1 MITTITTFLNSL
13 KQKTIWLT
21 VFVLSV
27 VILVFMTNNAPTTFN
42 DYYASHTMMNTYDYP
57 SLSNSYGI
65 DTYSTKQRLYLD
77 QGYPISDEE
86 RVFKN
91 DDFEGYAIPPVD
103 ETYADAVDAYQTY
116 ANESR
121 DVYLVDSSNDVSF
134 TIDSETTALNYFSID
149 YYLLDEGVEDTKFSL
164 MINGETQFYEA
175 QALVLPSS
183 WVFVSETFALDR
195 YENEL
200 QPNSEKELGW
210 ASNEIADPRRLHAGP
225 FAFYIEPGDEVT
237 IQFVNAPFLIG
248 AIERIQEQK
257 LPTYTTYRQQQPD
270 GPFVNSLQMIS
281 ARSIVT
287 RSDSSI
293 RLRTE
298 QDASAMAYDTQF
310 LRLNTIFGDS
320 WEKGG
325 QSLTYEIDAATD
337 GYYQLS
343 FKYRQ
348 YLLND
353 MMSHRRILINGE
365 VPFDALEA
373 FPFPYTM
380 QFRNRTLT
388 DEQGEPYWFYLQ
400 EGINTI
406 TLEAVIYPYRR
417 AIETI
422 QYIMNNIQSLALS
435 IKRYTAG
442 SNDLYRDW
450 DIETYFPN
458 AQSDI
463 LNWANDLQAMYED
476 LLALSINRRPSQI
489 ANVVVSIS
497 RLKTIASQINRL
509 PSRIVQFSDGDS
521 SVSQMLGVILQEFFR
536 SSLEIERTM
545 VHGRVALPRPSANFL
560 RSAYEGSARLVLS
573 FINNPYSA
581 TSMNEQD
588 INVWVNHPRQYIEI
602 MQALIDQSY
611 PGDRRVTL
619 SQMPDENKLILSNI
633 SGQSPDLALG
643 VNHWIPYDFA
653 ARDAALDLRQFD
665 GYEETVRDFSKGAM
679 IPYVFEEGV
688 YGLPGTQNFW
698 VTFYR
703 RDILS
708 SIGMNEVPQT
718 WDDVIGSLPLLQSYG
733 LNYFVPLSQYSG
745 LKPFVATLPFI
756 HQFGGS
762 LYAENGMSTT
772 INSESTLEGL
782 TLMSELYT
790 LYNVPK
796 FIASFYNNFRYGT
809 IPIGIGDLGTYLLLS
824 SAASELDG
832 LWGMDLHPGVMD
844 PETGEINRSAAS
856 GAQGSMIL
864 ANTNLPDDTWEF
876 LKWWMSEEIQVS
888 FGRILQSTYG
898 KAYFWNSANL
908 RAFER
913 SSMPQEFKD
922 VVLEQWEYALEASR
936 IPGTYMV
943 EREISNAWTNIV
955 FNGTNP
961 RQALD
966 EAVRIANRE
975 ILYKMEEFGYTFR
988 GEIIKPYLVP
998 TMENIDRWLIEH
1010 A

>member
-1 MITTITTFLNSL
+1 MKINITTLLGSL
-13 KQKTIWLT
+13 KQKTIGLF
-21 VFVLSV
+21 VFGLSV
-27 VILVFMTNNAPTTFN
+27 VILVFIADRSPSSLNTYFP
-42 DYYASHTMMNTYDYP
+42 SHTVMDTYDYP
-57 SLSNSYGI
+57 SLSTVFGF
-65 DTYSTKQRLYLD
+65 DTYATKQRQYRE
-77 QGYPISDEE
+77 QGYPTSDYEH
-86 RVFKN
+86 VFHS
-91 DDFEGYAIPPVD
+91 DDLRGQIVTESNASYAEAIQEYALLHEG
-103 ETYADAVDAYQTY
+103 
-116 ANESR
+116 NR
-121 DVYLVDSSNDVSF
+121 DVFLVDQTHEVSF
-134 TIDSETTALNYFSID
+134 TFDFGFATLNYFSID
-149 YYLLDEGVEDTKFSL
+149 YYVLDEGVEDTKVSVL
-164 MINGETQFYEA
+164 INGQTQFYEA
-175 QALVLPSS
+175 QALILPAQ
-183 WVFVSETFALDR
+183 WAFVTDTFALDR

-200 QPNSEKELGW
+200 QPNSEKVMQWSTSPL
-210 ASNEIADPRRLHAGP
+210 SDPRRLHVGP
-225 FAFYIEPGDEVT
+225 FAFFVEPGDEVT
-237 IQFVNAPFLIG
+237 LQFVNAPFLVG
-248 AIERIQEQK
+248 AIESIRYEP
-257 LPTYTTYRQQQPD
+257 LPTYDTYRSRQPNA
-270 GPFVNSLQMIS
+270 PLMNELKMIS

-325 QSLTYEIDAATD
+325 QSITYAIENETA
-337 GYYQLS
+337 GFYQLS

-353 MMSHRRILINGE
+353 MLAHRRILINGE
-365 VPFDALEA
+365 VPFDAMEA

-380 QFRNRTLT
+380 QFRNRTLKN
-388 DEQGEPYWFYLQ
+388 EQGEAYWFYLP
-400 EGINTI
+400 EGTNTI
-406 TLEAVIYPYRR
+406 TLEAVNYPYRQ

-422 QYIMNNIQSLALS
+422 QYVMNNIQTLALS

-450 DIETYFPN
+450 DIETFFPS
-458 AQSDI
+458 AKTDI
-463 LNWANDLQAMYED
+463 LSWADELQTMYD
-476 LLALSINRRPSQI
+476 NLLTLSMNQRPSQI

-497 RLKTIASQINRL
+497 RLKTIANQINRL
-509 PSRIVQFSDGDS
+509 PSRMVQFSDGDS
-521 SVSQMLGVILQEFFR
+521 SVNQMLGVILQEFFR

-545 VHGRVALPRPSANFL
+545 VHGNRTLPRPSANFL
-560 RSAYEGSARLVLS
+560 RASYEGAARLVLS
-573 FINNPYSA
+573 FVNNPYSA
-581 TSMNEQD
+581 TQMNEEEL
-588 INVWVNHPRQYIEI
+588 NVWVNHPRQYIEI
-602 MQALIDQSY
+602 MQALIDQQY
-611 PGDRRVTL
+611 PGTRRVTL

-633 SGQSPDLALG
+633 SGQSPDIALG

-653 ARDAALDLRQFD
+653 ARDAALDLRQFA
-665 GYEETVRDFSKGAM
+665 GYEETVRDFAKGAM
-679 IPYVFEEGV
+679 IPYVFEDGV

-703 RDILS
+703 RDVLS
-708 SIGMNEVPQT
+708 SIGMNEIPQT
-718 WDDVIGSLPLLQSYG
+718 WDEVVGSLPLLQSYG
-733 LNYFVPLSQYSG
+733 LNYFIPLSQYSG

-762 LYAENGMSTT
+762 LYAEDGMSTT
-772 INSESTLEGL
+772 INSEETLEGL

-796 FIASFYNNFRYGT
+796 FVASFYNNFRYGT
-809 IPIGIGDLGTYLLLS
+809 IPIGIGDLGTYLLLT

-832 LWGMDLHPGVMD
+832 LWGMDLHPGVLD
-844 PETGEINRSAAS
+844 PQTGEINRSAAS

-864 ANTNLPDDTWEF
+864 GNTNLPDDSWEF
-876 LKWWMSEEIQVS
+876 LKWWMSEDIQAS
-888 FGRILQSTYG
+888 FGQILQSTYG

-955 FNGTNP
+955 FNGMNP

-966 EAVRIANRE
+966 EAVRISNRE

-988 GEIIKPYLVP
+988 GEILKPYLVP
-998 TMENIDRWLIEH
+998 TIDNIDRWLTEH

>member
-1 MITTITTFLNSL
+1 MNKIKTFFFSL
-13 KQKTIWLT
+13 KRNTIALM

-27 VILVFMTNNAPTTFN
+27 VILVLVGGFSSPSIDTFYPSIANMNA
-42 DYYASHTMMNTYDYP
+42 YDYP
-57 SLSNSYGI
+57 SLNDVYGI
-65 DTYSTKQRLYLD
+65 PTYTAKARLYEE
-77 QGYPISDEE
+77 QNYPASD
-86 RVFKN
+86 
-91 DDFEGYAIPPVD
+91 Y
-103 ETYADAVDAYQTY
+103 ETIY
-116 ANESR
+116 ANDALQANPLSEDFPSASSIQEAYEAQTNEQR
-121 DVYLVDSSNDVSF
+121 TIYRVDHDAPLTF
-134 TIDSETTALNYFSID
+134 TFDFGFTTLNYFSLD
-149 YYLLDEGVEDTKFSL
+149 YYLLDDGVEDTKFSVR
-164 MINGETQFYEA
+164 INGETQFYEA
-175 QALVLPSS
+175 QAMVLPSS
-183 WVFVSETFALDR
+183 WEFVSDSFALDR

-200 QPNSEKELGW
+200 QPNSQKVKQW
-210 ASNEIADPRRLHAGP
+210 ANVSFQDPRTLHAGP
-225 FAFYIEPGDEVT
+225 FAFLVEPGDE
-237 IQFVNAPFLIG
+237 ISIEFVNAPFLVG
-248 AIERIQEQK
+248 AVYAIEK
-257 LPTYTTYRQQQPD
+257 PSLPTYERYLQSQPAAD
-270 GPFVNSLQMIS
+270 VIDTLSLIS
-281 ARSIVT
+281 ARSMVT

-325 QSLTYEIDAATD
+325 QSIT
-337 GYYQLS
+337 YQLDVEQAGFYHLS
-343 FKYRQ
+343 FRYRQ

-353 MMSHRRILINGE
+353 MMAHRRIRINGE
-365 VPFDALEA
+365 VPFDTMEA

-380 QFRNRTLT
+380 QFKNRTLRN
-388 DEQGEPYWFYLQ
+388 EGGEAYRFYLS
-400 EGINTI
+400 EGVNSI
-406 TLEAVIYPYRR
+406 TLEAVHYPYRQ

-422 QYIMNNIQSLALS
+422 QYIMANIQSLSLA

-458 AQSDI
+458 AQRDI
-463 LNWANDLQAMYED
+463 EVWADQLETLYAR
-476 LLALSINRRPSQI
+476 LASLSINQRPSQL

-497 RLKTIASQINRL
+497 RLRSIASQINRL
-509 PSRIVQFSDGDS
+509 PSRMVQFSDGDS
-521 SVSQMLGVILQEFFR
+521 SVNQMLGVILQEFFR

-545 VHGRVALPRPSANFL
+545 VHGNVSLPRPTANFL
-560 RSAYEGSARLVLS
+560 RSAYEGSARLILS

-581 TSMNEQD
+581 TDMNEED
-588 INVWVNHPRQYIEI
+588 LNVWVNHPRQYIEI
-602 MQALIDQSY
+602 MQAMIDQSY
-611 PGDRRVTL
+611 PGTRRVTL

-633 SGQSPDLALG
+633 SGQSPDIALG

-665 GYEETVRDFSKGAM
+665 GYTETVSHFSKGAM
-679 IPYVFEEGV
+679 IPYIFEEGV
-688 YGLPGTQNFW
+688 FGLPGTQNFW

-708 SIGMNEVPQT
+708 SIGLDEVPQT

-762 LYAENGMSTT
+762 LYAEDGMSTT
-772 INSESTLEGL
+772 INSEATLEGL

-796 FIASFYNNFRYGT
+796 FVASFYNNFRYGT

-824 SAASELDG
+824 SAATELDG
-832 LWGMDLHPGVMD
+832 LWGMDLHPGVRN
-844 PETGEINRSAAS
+844 PLTGEINRSAAS

-864 ANTNLPDDTWEF
+864 ANTNLPQESWEF
-876 LKWWMSEEIQVS
+876 LQWWMSTDIQAQ
-888 FGRILQSTYG
+888 FGQTLQSTYG
-898 KAYFWNSANL
+898 KAYFWNSANVD
-908 RAFER
+908 AFAQ
-913 SSMPQEFKD
+913 SSMPQEFKN
-922 VVLEQWEYALEASR
+922 VVLEQWDYALEASR

-955 FNGTNP
+955 FNGVNP

-975 ILYKMEEFGYTFR
+975 IIYKMEEFGYTLR
-988 GEIIKPYLVP
+988 GEILKPYLVP
-998 TMENIDRWLIEH
+998 TIENIDRWLIEH
-1010 A
+1010 AQ